1 MTEIAPAPAPL
12 PGTVRIR
19 KCSDIPDL
27 VFLAAIDECCRL
39 RTEPGDRYPYT
50 MATRWDVAAILAGHL
65 EDVGGT
71 PRDYPGVPEKVV
83 MAKATKL
90 DKRKLISGCGCG
102 CRGDF
107 EVTEK
112 GRELQRAF
120 REQVRQDVLTA
131 FAIPADSPMALHA
144 RGVDPLVAA
153 VNAVVDADER
163 AGIPIARSQWA
174 PEDCT
179 CPWPWPLGG
188 HVRVDCPHYRAK
200 PMPGPYSPWQVVSD
214 EVYVPSLDVATR
226 TTYGGDRNPRIGCQ
240 QFESGTIIHG
250 RPHSCPKWARG

>member
-1 MTEIAPAPAPL
+1 MTETPAAPL
-12 PGTVRIR
+12 SGAVCIR

-27 VFLAAIDECCRL
+27 AFLAAIDECCSL
-39 RTEPGDRYPYT
+39 RTEPGGRYPYT
-50 MATRWDVAAILAGHL
+50 MATRWDVAAILAGHR
-65 EDVGGT
+65 EDVGGS

-107 EVTEK
+107 EVTAK

-131 FAIPADSPMALHA
+131 FAIPADSPMA
-144 RGVDPLVAA
+144 PLVAA
-153 VNAVVDADER
+153 VNAVIEDDER
-163 AGIPIARSQWA
+163 NGIPVARSQWT

-179 CPWPWPLGG
+179 CPWPWPLDG
-188 HVRVDCPHYRAK
+188 HVRLDCPHYQAK
-200 PMPGPYSPWQVVSD
+200 PLPGADSPWQVVSD
-214 EVYVPSLDVATR
+214 EVCVPSLGLASR
-226 TTYGGDRNPRIGCQ
+226 TEYRGGRDARTDCRWHD
-240 QFESGTIIHG
+240 SGVWIHA
-250 RPHSCPKWARG
+250 RPHTCPPHARG